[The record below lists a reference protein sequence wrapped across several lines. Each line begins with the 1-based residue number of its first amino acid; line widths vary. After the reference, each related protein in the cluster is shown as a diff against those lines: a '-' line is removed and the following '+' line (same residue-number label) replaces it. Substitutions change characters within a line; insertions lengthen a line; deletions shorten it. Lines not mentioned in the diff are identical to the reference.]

1 MQLEFLATWQTCCY
15 AALGEE
21 SLGVAAASILW
32 MTLPYAFATACSNG
46 FMALTPHEEF
56 INIFRG
62 AMGCKQMRLLMH
74 SLSHLDPCTPYLT
87 AQPLMAVVKA
97 LFGRSG
103 LPVLLAM
110 YAFINA
116 NITVFQLFLI
126 SSILT
131 FDIYAIHMWLRTRFY
146 RGSDAE
152 HAKYMNYQKRLVN
165 VRCTSVLVT
174 FSVVLPIG
182 LLFNF
187 PNVKAVTLND
197 GVSIMVSAT
206 VGSLLYSFFW
216 EQITSAGVVVGTAL
230 SSSMAG
236 VCIDADILNIT
247 FFSIAIVGKFI
258 FPPLVVHIERLRKE
272 SHNKHNTN
280 LGRQSWHRIYEMDNP
295 LAPWTFDYAES
306 LSLSN
311 YSMESYNRPD
321 SEEVRRVHQRS
332 WCFALGGPILF
343 FVLYALII
351 PGLFYTVNFL
361 DIVSFKIWFGL
372 SGPMWFLVGTATP
385 LCLIG
390 VLITQFR
397 TRAPGAETFPQLML
411 ARFGKRVHLLF
422 CFITILNN
430 LSILTSVV
438 NTGSGFY
445 SVISERVTFEL
456 AWIITVIVGE
466 ICASVGSMSDILPFS
481 ATIFVY
487 LLTMALVITIK
498 VFFYDETGLLG
509 KKTYNDCSRS
519 IEKVHNATH
528 AVDLSH
534 EKDGDDHLTMRSY
547 FSLEMGL
554 CKFLARPTV
563 EIAKRLLG
571 PNGLF
576 ALFSL
581 YAFIVTTAT
590 IMQIFSVTKILTIDI
605 YAVHLRPF
613 RVCYEVNCCIFCG
626 KSKDEKTRPKDKCLC
641 CDPADCQQCQE
652 DLKSEKNGNHNYA
665 HACNVH
671 SGYLKYLKGL
681 KNVRISSILI
691 VLCVIVPMGLI
702 LNHFPIIE
710 TILSELPT
718 FFIVGG
724 IGSFVLALF
733 WGKLT
738 ESAVFIG
745 TLTSSTLTFIIW
757 VVLFQLRNHAGLNL
771 SKDEICLAVNG
782 TGIMCSFILPV
793 IVVLASKV
801 SKKEKSDRERA
812 ELTWQRTLDLG
823 NPVNPWAHTYS
834 QIFDL
839 PLSPAGMLTVEQITK
854 AMRPARIIAYAA
866 LALYVVL
873 VSLFLGIGCI
883 PKTFTL
889 LDFKAWIVCLL
900 SWLVCSLMAAILLP
914 ILGELPLVKCFSK
927 ILTRRLLSHRRQ
939 SQSPSDNS

>member
-1 MQLEFLATWQTCCY
+1 MFDQALWETCSFFAPGQESRGIVAT
-15 AALGEE
+15 
-21 SLGVAAASILW
+21 
-32 MTLPYAFATACSNG
+32 TLIWSAFPLVFGSSCG
-46 FMALTPHEEF
+46 F
-56 INIFRG
+56 
-62 AMGCKQMRLLMH
+62 
-74 SLSHLDPCTPYLT
+74 
-87 AQPLMAVVKA
+87 
-97 LFGRSG
+97 
-103 LPVLLAM
+103 
-110 YAFINA
+110 
-116 NITVFQLFLI
+116 
-126 SSILT
+126 
-131 FDIYAIHMWLRTRFY
+131 
-146 RGSDAE
+146 
-152 HAKYMNYQKRLVN
+152 
-165 VRCTSVLVT
+165 
-174 FSVVLPIG
+174 
-182 LLFNF
+182 
-187 PNVKAVTLND
+187 
-197 GVSIMVSAT
+197 
-206 VGSLLYSFFW
+206 GSL
-216 EQITSAGVVVGTAL
+216 AL
-230 SSSMAG
+230 NASDQ
-236 VCIDADILNIT
+236 V
-247 FFSIAIVGKFI
+247 FE
-258 FPPLVVHIERLRKE
+258 P
-272 SHNKHNTN
+272 
-280 LGRQSWHRIYEMDNP
+280 
-295 LAPWTFDYAES
+295 
-306 LSLSN
+306 
-311 YSMESYNRPD
+311 
-321 SEEVRRVHQRS
+321 
-332 WCFALGGPILF
+332 
-343 FVLYALII
+343 
-351 PGLFYTVNFL
+351 
-361 DIVSFKIWFGL
+361 
-372 SGPMWFLVGTATP
+372 AT
-385 LCLIG
+385 
-390 VLITQFR
+390 
-397 TRAPGAETFPQLML
+397 
-411 ARFGKRVHLLF
+411 
-422 CFITILNN
+422 
-430 LSILTSVV
+430 
-438 NTGSGFY
+438 
-445 SVISERVTFEL
+445 
-456 AWIITVIVGE
+456 
-466 ICASVGSMSDILPFS
+466 
-481 ATIFVY
+481 
-487 LLTMALVITIK
+487 
-498 VFFYDETGLLG
+498 
-509 KKTYNDCSRS
+509 
-519 IEKVHNATH
+519 
-528 AVDLSH
+528 
-534 EKDGDDHLTMRSY
+534 
-547 FSLEMGL
+547 
-554 CKFLARPTV
+554 RPTV

-590 IMQIFSVTKILTIDI
+590 IMQIFSVTKILTLDI

-641 CDPADCQQCQE
+641 CDPANCQQCQE

-710 TILSELPT
+710 TVLSELPT

-782 TGIMCSFILPV
+782 AGIMCSFILPV

-823 NPVNPWAHTYS
+823 NPINPWAHTYS

-900 SWLVCSLMAAILLP
+900 SWLVCSLMAAIQLP